1 MITKIKNRQKESG
14 RRSFAET
21 VSVFVCTYAY
31 SEVVCEIG
39 CYVLFAWKKRG
50 GQWMANLK
58 ETMREGISTEYLQE
72 TMMHVIKVLGEPG
85 REYKDRVFRMLLKK
99 PEVAL
104 EVYNAM
110 NDTVYEN
117 PDELTIT
124 TLENAVYMGMKNDV
138 SFVIASQLV
147 LYEHQSTVNKNMP
160 LRNLIYVTCIYSAL
174 TRNENLYGRKR
185 IPLPEPKFVVFYNG
199 REKIPDRTECRLSDA
214 YERISGEPDL
224 DLKITILNI
233 NEGHNK
239 ELAEKS
245 PTLHEYM
252 LFVDMVRKYQDEMEF
267 GQALELA
274 VDECI
279 HNGILRDFLKQN
291 RAEVLRMSIFE
302 YDQEEHIRQEREESW
317 EEGREEGMEQGREE
331 GRIEGIE
338 QGRTEG
344 KEEGTLLKLVQLT
357 LKKIQKGCTPEKIA
371 DMFEEDLSMIKK
383 ICDIAKKYE
392 PDYQESVICAEMLL
406 QKK

>member
-1 MITKIKNRQKESG
+1 
-14 RRSFAET
+14 
-21 VSVFVCTYAY
+21 
-31 SEVVCEIG
+31 
-39 CYVLFAWKKRG
+39 
-50 GQWMANLK
+50 MANLQ

-110 NDTVYEN
+110 NDTAYED

-124 TLENAVYMGMKNDV
+124 TLENAVYIGMKNDV

-174 TRNENLYGRKR
+174 TRNENLYGRKM

-199 REKIPDRTECRLSDA
+199 RENIQDRTEGRLSDA

-267 GQALELA
+267 GRALEL
-274 VDECI
+274 VVNECI
-279 HNGILRDFLKQN
+279 HNGISEDFLKQN

-317 EEGREEGMEQGREE
+317 EEGMEQVR
-331 GRIEGIE
+331 
-338 QGRTEG
+338 
-344 KEEGTLLKLVQLT
+344 EEGTLLKLVQQT
-357 LKKIQKGCTPEKIA
+357 LKKIQKGWTAERIA
-371 DMFEEDLSMIKK
+371 ELLEEDLSVIKR

-392 PDYQESVICAEMLL
+392 PDYQESMICSELFL
-406 QKK
+406 QKNN